1 MALWLKRAAFALAA
15 LYITLSPALP
25 QLLGWGAPVVRQWTM
40 YSGVG
45 EGLPKGEFTA
55 RYADGGRQTLT
66 ALQVRGLERY
76 PDVFHYT
83 YAARLDTPQDLA
95 RWAAD
100 LCAQSPE
107 LVSLSFEGRIGARD
121 GWVVHSAENLCARD
135 PLLAQV
141 QP

>member
-25 QLLGWGAPVVRQWTM
+25 QLLGWGAPVVRAWTM

-45 EGLPKGEFTA
+45 AGLPKGDFTA
-55 RYADGGRQTLT
+55 RYADGRIQTLT

-83 YAARLDTPQDLA
+83 FDGLIDAPEGLAA
-95 RWAAD
+95 WAAD
-100 LCAQSPE
+100 FCAASQDLE
-107 LVSLSFEGRIGARD
+107 SLSFSGRIGSPD
-121 GWVVHSAENLCARD
+121 GWVTHDADDLCAG
-135 PLLAQV
+135 PALVAEAGA
-141 QP
+141 